1 MCSASAPPWTLAD
14 ERVWD
19 RTHRAVGPPM
29 MAWGAV
35 LAVGSLV
42 WGGGTLTWVA
52 LLGGAALAAFA
63 LGYSYLAARRLG
75 AA

>member
-1 MCSASAPPWTLAD
+1 
-14 ERVWD
+14 
-19 RTHRAVGPPM
+19 M

-42 WGGGTLTWVA
+42 WGGGALTWVA